1 MCATNELKRIM
12 GINMEKS
19 RFITNLEKFKW
30 MKTLLY
36 NNHKPGNG
44 NPKKRLRGLRISKYL
59 CEKMGKD
66 GERKC

>member
-1 MCATNELKRIM
+1 M

-19 RFITNLEKFKW
+19 RSITNLEKFKQ

-44 NPKKRLRGLRISKYL
+44 NPKKGLRFENFEIFVR
-59 CEKMGKD
+59 KD
-66 GERKC
+66 GKRW